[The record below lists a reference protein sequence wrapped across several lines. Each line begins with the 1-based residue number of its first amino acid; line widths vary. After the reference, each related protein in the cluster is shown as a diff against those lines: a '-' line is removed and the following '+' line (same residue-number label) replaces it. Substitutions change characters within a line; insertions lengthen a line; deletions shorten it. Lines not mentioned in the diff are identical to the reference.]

1 MSGNSI
7 DLSESGRSGDFVAEH
22 RHESQVFVASQWRL
36 MWWRFI
42 CHRVAVGAAIFLVC
56 LYILAIFADFFT
68 PYLPN
73 TTNLTSKYMPPQRL
87 HFLSEDGF
95 SLRPFV
101 YGITPKADMI
111 TGRRLY
117 LEDKN
122 TKYPIYFFVRAESY
136 RLFAI
141 FETDV
146 HLFGPA
152 QGGVLY
158 LLGTDGLGRDML
170 SQIIHGARVSL
181 SMGLLG
187 VLMSVMIGIMIGG
200 VSGYF
205 GGIVDNIV
213 QRGIEVIRSFPT
225 LALWMALSAA
235 LPRHWTQIQIY
246 FAVVVILS
254 VVGWTSLAREVRGKM
269 HSLRHEDFM
278 VAARLNGSSTM
289 RIIRVHMVPSFMS
302 HIIATLT
309 LSIPR
314 MILGETALSFL
325 GVGLA
330 RPVVSW
336 GVLLQQ
342 SQSLEA
348 LFIAPWLFLPG
359 VVLVMTVL
367 AFNFL
372 GDGLRDAADP
382 YSKLK

>member
-7 DLSESGRSGDFVAEH
+7 DLSESGRSGDFVAED
-22 RHESQVFVASQWRL
+22 RHEGQVFVASQWRL

-42 CHRVAVGAAIFLVC
+42 CHRIAVAAGIFIVC
-56 LYILAIFADFFT
+56 LYILAIFADFFA

-73 TTNLTSKYMPPQRL
+73 TTKLTFKYMPPQRL
-87 HFLSEDGF
+87 HFVSEDGF
-95 SLRPFV
+95 SFRPFV
-101 YGITPKADMI
+101 YGITPKADRT

-117 LEDKN
+117 PEDKN
-122 TKYPIYFFVRAESY
+122 TKYPIHFFVRGESY
-136 RLFAI
+136 RLFGM
-141 FETDV
+141 FKTNV

-152 QGGVLY
+152 QGSVLY
-158 LLGTDGLGRDML
+158 LLGTDGLGRGML

-187 VLMSVMIGIMIGG
+187 VLMSVTLGIVIGG
-200 VSGYF
+200 ISGYF
-205 GGIVDNIV
+205 GGTVDNIV
-213 QRGIEVIRSFPT
+213 QRGIEVIRSLPT

-235 LPRHWTQIQIY
+235 LPRHWSQIRIY

-254 VVGWTSLAREVRGKM
+254 LVSWTSLAREVRGKM
-269 HSLRHEDFM
+269 HSLRHEDFII
-278 VAARLNGSSTM
+278 AARLNGCSTM

-348 LFIAPWLFLPG
+348 IFLAPWLFLPG
-359 VVLVMTVL
+359 AVLVMTVL

-382 YSKLK
+382 YSKMK